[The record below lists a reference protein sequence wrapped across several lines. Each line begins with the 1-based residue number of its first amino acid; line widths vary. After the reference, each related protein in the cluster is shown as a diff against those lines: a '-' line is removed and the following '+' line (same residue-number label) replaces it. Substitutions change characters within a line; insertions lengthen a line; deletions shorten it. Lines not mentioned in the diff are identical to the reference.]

1 MEPHFPIVE
10 WDLHFVSQTK
20 KYRTRVAKKK
30 KKTRYLTQEEGARRA
45 GPGKQEAG
53 DRPGDH

>member
-1 MEPHFPIVE
+1 MEPYFPMME

-20 KYRTRVAKKK
+20 IQNEGCKK
-30 KKTRYLTQEEGARRA
+30 RHLTQEEGARRVA
-45 GPGKQEAG
+45 PGKQEAG